1 MRPKIGHFSW
11 FSGENCSIFLRSRL
25 RRSRTYL
32 FLGREAR
39 SKVTHSWKRAFRM
52 IWDNKIEKPGYPSAA
67 VDVGEQLRTDFF
79 STISMQTAQVS
90 SLAPAAIA
98 STCLLFLS
106 SFFVFFFLF
115 YCPTQLLVFGISGW
129 KIDFFVPDY
138 ERPGASPPF
147 SFSQCLWAVRPRI
160 Q

>member
-1 MRPKIGHFSW
+1 MRPKIGHFSR
-11 FSGENCSIFLRSRL
+11 FSGENCSILLRSRL

-39 SKVTHSWKRAFRM
+39 SKVTHSWKRAFGM

-79 STISMQTAQVS
+79 STISMQTAQVFS
-90 SLAPAAIA
+90 ACAFSDRE
-98 STCLLFLS
+98 CLS
-106 SFFVFFFLF
+106 SFLFLLPH
-115 YCPTQLLVFGISGW
+115 PTSRFWYFWV
-129 KIDFFVPDY
+129 KIDFFVPGH
-138 ERPGASPPF
+138 ERLGASPPP
-147 SFSQCLWAVRPRI
+147 SFPQPLWAVRLRT

>member
-39 SKVTHSWKRAFRM
+39 SKVTHSWKRAFGM

-67 VDVGEQLRTDFF
+67 VDVGEQLGTEFF
-79 STISMQTAQVS
+79 STISMQTAQVFS
-90 SLAPAAIA
+90 ACAFSDRE
-98 STCLLFLS
+98 CL
-106 SFFVFFFLF
+106 SFFVFIAPPNFSF
-115 YCPTQLLVFGISGW
+115 LVFLGEKST
-129 KIDFFVPDY
+129 FLSLTTSVR
-138 ERPGASPPF
+138 EPPHHPHF
-147 SFSQCLWAVRPRI
+147 LSLCGR
-160 Q
+160 

>member
-11 FSGENCSIFLRSRL
+11 FSGENRSIFLRSRL

-39 SKVTHSWKRAFRM
+39 SKVTHSWKRAFGM
-52 IWDNKIEKPGYPSAA
+52 IWDSKIEKPGYPSAA

-79 STISMQTAQVS
+79 STISMQTAQVYS
-90 SLAPAAIA
+90 ACAFSDRSA
-98 STCLLFLS
+98 CLLFC
-106 SFFVFFFLF
+106 F
-115 YCPTQLLVFGISGW
+115 YCPAQLFVFGISGW
-129 KIDFFVPDY
+129 KIDFFVPDH
-138 ERPGASPPF
+138 ERPGASPPP
-147 SFSQCLWAVRPRI
+147 SFSQPLWTVRLRI